1 VNPVDDLVF
10 TVRLVKAKL
19 KSELPGDPAAI
30 SLDIGKSLV
39 AVDVR
44 LAFAKQIQV
53 RTVQHVD
60 DAAHGWLRD

>member
-1 VNPVDDLVF
+1 
-10 TVRLVKAKL
+10 VKAKL